1 MNERRVVDGHEEAT
15 DVVEDHEE
23 ATEVV
28 KEAASEE
35 VAVGNS

>member
-1 MNERRVVDGHEEAT
+1 MNERRVVDGHAEAT
-15 DVVEDHEE
+15 DVGEDHEE